1 MKRLPLSLL
10 IGLAAGLAPAAFA
23 QNPGAA
29 FRAPPRLGYV
39 YPAGAQQGT
48 TVMLSLGGQNLEGA
62 AILRFSGPGLTA
74 RITGFHR
81 PLNQKEVT
89 ELREKLE
96 QLGRKRDAA
105 QADPAAPRLTAEDMQ
120 FAADAR
126 AKLANRQARQANP
139 ALSETVTV
147 ELTVAADAPPGDREL
162 RLRTPNGFSNP
173 IVFQV
178 GTLPEFVSPVVTAE
192 DPAAEGAGRKTD
204 QRTAPQVPPTP
215 VMLPVLVNGQILPG
229 ETDRYKF
236 TAKAGQRLTL
246 VTSARALLPYLA
258 DAVPGWFQATLAVYN
273 SAGREAAYDD
283 DFRFSPDPV
292 LAYVI
297 PADGDYTVEIKDSI
311 YRGREDFVYRLAL
324 GELPFIT
331 SLYPLGCAPSPDSS
345 FTLTGWNLPL
355 ERLSVNTA
363 GRPAGW
369 FDLFVRNQTHVSNTV
384 LFAIDPQSDTAELE
398 PNDTPAHAQPLTLPA
413 LVNGRIARPDD
424 ADVYRFHGRA
434 GEQVVA
440 EIVARRLQSPL
451 DSMLILTDASGAM
464 LASNDDCEDKGAG
477 LLTHQAD
484 SRLTATLPADGDYF
498 IHVTDAQHQGSPAHA
513 YRLRVGPPRPDFEL
527 RVAPSAVNLR
537 AGGSAVITVFAL
549 RHDGFTGEIKL
560 GLADAPAGFSLSG
573 ARLPAG
579 QDKIQLTLN
588 APANPRDEP
597 VRLKLGGVALIAGQ
611 TVTRTAL
618 PADDMMQAFLYRHL
632 VPAREFLADVSGRTG
647 PLRVTTHLPLEIPA
661 GGTAKINLTS
671 VYPRRVE
678 LTRAELSD
686 APAGF
691 TLQRAEKHGDE
702 LELVIAC
709 DAAKAIPGTEGNLI
723 LHGFTERAGKDGKK
737 PAGLPLGPAPAIPF
751 VITAAKP

>member
-1 MKRLPLSLL
+1 MKRLLQCLL
-10 IGLAAGLAPAAFA
+10 LGGAVGLIPPAFA
-23 QNPGAA
+23 QNPGGA

-48 TVMLSLGGQNLEGA
+48 TVTVSLGGQNLEGA
-62 AILRFSGPGLTA
+62 TALRCSGPGLTA

-81 PLNQKEVT
+81 PLNQKEVN

-96 QLGRKRDAA
+96 QLQRKREAA
-105 QADPAAPRLTAEDMQ
+105 QADPKAPALTPEDIQ
-120 FAADAR
+120 FATEAR
-126 AKLANRQARQANP
+126 AKLANRQGRQANP

-178 GTLPEFVSPVVTAE
+178 GTLPEFVSPVVTSE
-192 DPAAEGAGRKTD
+192 DPAAEGAARRTD
-204 QRTAPQVPPTP
+204 QRAAPRVPPTVVP
-215 VMLPVLVNGQILPG
+215 LPVLVNGQILPG

-236 TAKAGQRLTL
+236 SARAGQRLTL
-246 VTSARALLPYLA
+246 VASARALLPYLA

-273 SAGREAAYDD
+273 SAGREVAYDD

-331 SLYPLGCAPSPDSS
+331 SIYPLGCTPAPRSS
-345 FTLTGWNLPL
+345 FALAGWNLPGGRL
-355 ERLSVNTA
+355 EMDTTA
-363 GRPAGW
+363 RPQGW
-369 FDLFVRNQTHVSNTV
+369 YDLFVRDQAHISNTV
-384 LFAIDPQSDTAELE
+384 LFAVDPQPDTAELE
-398 PNDTPAHAQPLTLPA
+398 PNDTPAQAQPLTLPA
-413 LVNGRIARPDD
+413 LVNGRIDRPDD
-424 ADVYRFHGRA
+424 TDVYRLHGKA
-434 GEQVVA
+434 GDQLVA
-440 EIVARRLQSPL
+440 EILARRLQSPL
-451 DSMLILTDASGAM
+451 DSVLRLTDAAGRT
-464 LASNDDCEDKGAG
+464 LASNDDFEDKAAG
-477 LLTHQAD
+477 LLAHQAD

-498 IHVTDAQHQGSPAHA
+498 MHVTDAQHQGSPAHA
-513 YRLRVGPPRPDFEL
+513 YRLRIGPPRPDFEL

-537 AGGSAVITVFAL
+537 AGGSQVITVFAL
-549 RHDGFTGEIKL
+549 RHDGFAGEIKL

-579 QDKIQLTLN
+579 QDRIQLTLN

-597 VRLKLGGVALIAGQ
+597 VRLKLGGVALIAGR
-611 TVTRTAL
+611 TIARTAL

-647 PLRVTTHLPLEIPA
+647 PLHVTTKLPLEIPA
-661 GGTAKINLTS
+661 GGTAKINLAS
-671 VYPRRVE
+671 AYPRRVE
-678 LTRAELSD
+678 LSRAELSD
-686 APAGF
+686 APAGL
-691 TLQRAEKHGDE
+691 TLQQAEKHGDE

-709 DAAKAIPGTEGNLI
+709 DAAKMKPGTEGNLI
-723 LHGFTERAGKDGKK
+723 LHGFTERAGKDGRKQ
-737 PAGLPLGPAPAIPF
+737 ANLPLGPAPAIPY